1 MRFLTGIWAAVA
13 FIALVD
19 SAVAASVPQSMLG
32 KSVVVSWTEN
42 RLQRKEG
49 EADFRERSVGQTMR
63 MYFSTQGRVFER
75 RSVERGSRSGSLE
88 RLGGGAVARSGRTE
102 FRGNSLLV
110 AGAMRQGG
118 ARLINIEFSQDFSS
132 CRAKVTVGRE
142 TGAELMKGRSLISK
156 RAIEFK
162 PLGTT
167 SESCSIQNGNV
178 FE

>member
-1 MRFLTGIWAAVA
+1 M
-13 FIALVD
+13 
-19 SAVAASVPQSMLG
+19 
-32 KSVVVSWTEN
+32 
-42 RLQRKEG
+42 QRKEG
-49 EADFRERSVGQTMR
+49 EADFRARSVGQTMR
-63 MYFSTQGRVFER
+63 MYFRLKDACSNVGQST
-75 RSVERGSRSGSLE
+75 RGSRSGSLE

-102 FRGNSLLV
+102 FRGNSLMV

-142 TGAELMKGRSLISK
+142 TGAEMVKGRSLISK
-156 RAIEFK
+156 RAVEFK